1 MRWNFM
7 AGLRDQLA
15 TMDSAHENPRTV
27 AGETVAK
34 SPDVLERLLA
44 LNNAHAVELSHL
56 APRRMADLIGQAFL
70 ALTLGEELA
79 LLISFDQAADYDSPN
94 FLWFRGR
101 FERFVY
107 VDRVVVSPV
116 ARGRGYGRRLYE
128 ALFQRARAAAHDR
141 IVCEINTDPP
151 NHASDVFHE
160 GMGFVEVGASV
171 IHGGAKSVRYMER
184 RLV

>member
-1 MRWNFM
+1 MSGF
-7 AGLRDQLA
+7 RDPRPG
-15 TMDSAHENPRTV
+15 MGSGDENPQRLNSRLVT
-27 AGETVAK
+27 E
-34 SPDVLERLLA
+34 SPEVFERLLA

-56 APRRMADLIGQAFL
+56 APGRMADLIGQAFL
-70 ALTLGEELA
+70 TLTLGEELA

-101 FERFVY
+101 FDRFVY

-160 GMGFVEVGASV
+160 GLGFVEVGASV